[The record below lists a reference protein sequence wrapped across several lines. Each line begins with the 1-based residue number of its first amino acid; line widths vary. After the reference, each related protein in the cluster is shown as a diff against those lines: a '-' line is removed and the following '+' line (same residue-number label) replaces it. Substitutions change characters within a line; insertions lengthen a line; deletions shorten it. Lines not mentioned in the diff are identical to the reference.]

1 MVGMTKV
8 AVPLVALVLLC
19 GATGLPYDESA
30 DANAEIAAAFARAAT
45 QNKLVLLEFG
55 ANWCPD
61 CRVLSAT
68 MDEAP
73 LSEQIAARY
82 VVVKVDVGN
91 WDKNLDVVKAWGN
104 PIAKG
109 IPAVVVADSAGR
121 VLYATKAGELSNAR
135 RMGSPALV
143 KFFAALPEH
152 PL

>member
-1 MVGMTKV
+1 MVGVTKV
-8 AVPLVALVLLC
+8 AAPLVALVLLC

-30 DANAEIAAAFARAAT
+30 DANAEIAAALARAAT
-45 QNKLVLLEFG
+45 EDKLVLLEFG